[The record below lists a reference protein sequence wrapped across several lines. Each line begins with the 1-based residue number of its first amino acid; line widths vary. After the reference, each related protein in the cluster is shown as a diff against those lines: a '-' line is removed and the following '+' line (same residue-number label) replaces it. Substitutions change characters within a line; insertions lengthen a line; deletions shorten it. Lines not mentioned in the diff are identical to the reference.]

1 MFSTIKFTISLV
13 IFIGIIVNST
23 TLNSMNFGCSVS
35 VLKYFIESE
44 LEKFT
49 IKSLLSISICV
60 SLLTKHAFLPN

>member
-60 SLLTKHAFLPN
+60 SLLTKHAFSPN